1 MSRFLAQIGKAARLM
16 DLKGDVEGAV
26 TILESVLDDPEID
39 QYPAEKVEVIVF
51 IADLHIHIKE
61 NKKAAKY
68 LNRLTTLNL
77 HPVEPDLIDPH
88 LKRAQ
93 ELRSILSHSGD

>member
-1 MSRFLAQIGKAARLM
+1 MNRFLAQIGKAARLM
-16 DLKGDVEGAV
+16 DLKGDVKGAV

-61 NKKAAKY
+61 NKKAAEY
-68 LNRLTTLNL
+68 LNRLAGMATCSLL
-77 HPVEPDLIDPH
+77 AILFVVSIIRKR
-88 LKRAQ
+88 LKK
-93 ELRSILSHSGD
+93 